1 MCTRDTGELV
11 HGHLQIVKQI
21 IIYPRYGWEI
31 LKGRVRKFME
41 KVAFASLES
50 WESYNR

>member
-1 MCTRDTGELV
+1 M
-11 HGHLQIVKQI
+11 
-21 IIYPRYGWEI
+21 GWEI

-50 WESYNR
+50 WESYNRMRGRFKQQE